1 MKFRSMIIALLA
13 VASTTSM
20 AKLVDGTVGYVNNE
34 AILESDLI
42 HLKNNSEK
50 PGAVFDL
57 LLGEFSANQLKSE
70 RKAQIEYLINEKIL
84 DSEVKRL
91 SLTITQEAVE
101 SELSGIASQQGATK
115 AEFLERIKAQ
125 GMIVSEYQAFLKTQ
139 MERNRL
145 ISQEVVSKIQVS
157 DEEIMSAYLQIYPQR
172 KVGTY
177 EYSLAHVFFSPRKGG
192 SDAAKLRAEAVSAK
206 LKAGES
212 FETLAEQN
220 SEDPNFSA
228 GGLLGT
234 FKSGEF
240 QKEMEDAVK
249 DKMAGDF
256 TEIVASRTGFHI
268 LKILT
273 KKMSVDS
280 HYEKEKDKIAL
291 SLKEK
296 AYKRFFL
303 SWLKQRKDDGVVVI
317 NHP

>member
-1 MKFRSMIIALLA
+1 MKFLSICFVLLA
-13 VASTTSM
+13 TASVSS
-20 AKLVDGTVGYVNNE
+20 AKLIDGTVGYVNNE
-34 AILESDLI
+34 AILESDLSD
-42 HLKNNSEK
+42 LKVKSEK
-50 PGAVFDL
+50 QASIFDM
-57 LLGEFSANQLKSE
+57 LLGEYSVGQLKTD
-70 RKAQIEYLINEKIL
+70 RKAQIEYLINEKLL
-84 DSEVKRL
+84 DSEIKRL
-91 SLTITQEAVE
+91 GLTVTQEAAE
-101 SELSGIASQQGATK
+101 AELSGIASQQGMTK

-125 GMIVSEYQAFLKTQ
+125 GMNISEYQAILKTQ
-139 MERNRL
+139 IERNRL
-145 ISQEVVSKIQVS
+145 ISQEVISKIQVS
-157 DEEIMSAYLQIYPQR
+157 DEEIMSAYLQLYPQR

-177 EYSLAHVFFSPRKGG
+177 EYSLAHIFFSPRKGG
-192 SDAAKLRAEAVSAK
+192 ADAAKERAESVLAK
-206 LKAGES
+206 LKSGES
-212 FETLAEQN
+212 FETMAEQN

-249 DKMAGDF
+249 DKQAGDF
-256 TEIVASRTGFHI
+256 SGIVSSRTGFHI

-280 HYEKEKDKIAL
+280 HYEKEKDKISL